1 MVKPATKR
9 AGPKAVRAAL
19 RAHARPDK
27 AEGMRAYLKSAM
39 PCLGVQV
46 PVARSLAK
54 QLFGDSPC
62 DDLGSLSKLVEQ
74 LWFSAE
80 FREERFVAINVLRL
94 RPHRA
99 LLTAKAAPL
108 LETLIRSGAW
118 WDLVDELSA
127 HVVGVML
134 ENDPKA
140 MTKVLRRW
148 AESDELWLK
157 RSTLVCQVVR
167 GEDTDLEVLE
177 HAIEHSVDGKDFFLR
192 KGIGWAMRSV
202 GRKNPALVR
211 RWLAKWKGRL
221 SPLSVRE
228 ARKSLR

>member
-1 MVKPATKR
+1 MPR
-9 AGPKAVRAAL
+9 PGPNEVRAAL

-27 AEGMRAYLKSAM
+27 AEGMRAYLKSAL

-46 PVARSLAK
+46 PVARTLAK
-54 QLFGDSPC
+54 TLFLATPC
-62 DDLGSLSKLVEQ
+62 DDLASLSTLVEQ
-74 LWFSAE
+74 LWFAAE
-80 FREERFVAINVLRL
+80 FREERFVALNILRL
-94 RPHRA
+94 KPHRP
-99 LLTAKAAPL
+99 LLTAKATPL
-108 LETLIRSGAW
+108 LEKLIRSGAW

-157 RSTLVCQVVR
+157 RAVLVCQVVR
-167 GEDTDLEVLE
+167 GEATDLAVLE
-177 HAIEHSVDGKDFFLR
+177 HAIEHAVDGKDFFLR

-202 GRKNPALVR
+202 GRKNPAIVR
-211 RWLAKWKGRL
+211 RWLTRWNGRL

-228 ARKSLR
+228 ARKAL

>member
-1 MVKPATKR
+1 MPR
-9 AGPKAVRAAL
+9 PGPKAVRAAL
-19 RAHARPDK
+19 REHARPDK
-27 AEGMRAYLKSAM
+27 AEGMRAYLKSEL

-46 PVARSLAK
+46 PVARRLAK
-54 QLFGDSPC
+54 TLFGTAPC
-62 DDLGSLSKLVEQ
+62 DDLSTLSKLVEQ
-74 LWFSAE
+74 LWFAAE
-80 FREERFVAINVLRL
+80 FREERFVALNILRL
-94 RPHRA
+94 KPHRA

-140 MTKVLRRW
+140 MAKVLRRW

-157 RSTLVCQVVR
+157 RSALVCQVVR
-167 GEDTDLEVLE
+167 GEETDLDVLE
-177 HAIEHSVDGKDFFLR
+177 HAIEHAVDGKDFFLR

-202 GRKNPALVR
+202 GRKYPAVVR
-211 RWLAKWKGRL
+211 RWLTKWEGRL

-228 ARKSLR
+228 ARKALS

>member
-1 MVKPATKR
+1 MERP
-9 AGPKAVRAAL
+9 GPKAVRAAL
-19 RAHARPDK
+19 RRHARPDK
-27 AEGMRAYLKSAM
+27 AEGMRAYLKSEM

-46 PVARSLAK
+46 PVARRLAKTLFGATPCEALPSLA
-54 QLFGDSPC
+54 
-62 DDLGSLSKLVEQ
+62 KLVEQ
-74 LWFSAE
+74 LWFAAE
-80 FREERFVAINVLRL
+80 FREERFVALNVLRL
-94 RPHRA
+94 RAHRA

-108 LETLIRSGAW
+108 LEKLIRSGAW

-157 RSTLVCQVVR
+157 RSVLVCQVVR
-167 GEDTDLEVLE
+167 GDATDLDVLE
-177 HAIEHSVDGKDFFLR
+177 HAIEHAVDGEDFFLR

-202 GRKNPALVR
+202 GRKNPAVVR
-211 RWLAKWKGRL
+211 QWLTKWEGRL

-228 ARKSLR
+228 ARKALG